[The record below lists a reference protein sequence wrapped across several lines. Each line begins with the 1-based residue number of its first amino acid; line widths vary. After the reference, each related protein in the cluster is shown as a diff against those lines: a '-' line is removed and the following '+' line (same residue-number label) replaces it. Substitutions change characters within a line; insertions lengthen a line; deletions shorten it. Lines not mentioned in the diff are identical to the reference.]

1 MQKKKLGL
9 ALGGGGAKGFAHLG
23 VLEVL
28 TSAGIEFDIISGT
41 SIGSLVG
48 ACYVTNSLEALAQEA
63 CKISL
68 TDIPRL
74 LSPTFSNKGFFTG
87 KNVLDLLQRHM
98 GTHNI
103 EDLDKKF
110 AAAATNL
117 NNGTLEV
124 FTSGDLTE
132 AVRASIAIPLI
143 FTPVIKD
150 DHLFVDGGI
159 VEPVPV
165 QACRAMGADIVIA
178 VDLFGIQETTD
189 GEAVAPPAE
198 DKTVEGA
205 MGYLL
210 SISNKLSLDNLLD
223 PIRFGGSK
231 WNVLSI
237 LEETLATSQAR
248 LTELRLLQEPSD
260 MTLRPPVSTVGIL
273 DFHKGTETIETGRA
287 YARSKL
293 DTILALVGPK

>member
-1 MQKKKLGL
+1 MKKKKLGI

-28 TSAGIEFDIISGT
+28 NAEGIDFEIVSGT

-48 ACYVTNSLEALAQEA
+48 ACYATNSLESLAKEA
-63 CKISL
+63 CRISI

-87 KNVLDLLQRHM
+87 KNVLELLNQHM

-103 EDLDKKF
+103 EDLDIKF

-117 NNGTLEV
+117 DNGSLAV
-124 FTSGDLTE
+124 FTTGDLTE

-143 FTPVIKD
+143 FTPVSRD
-150 DHLFVDGGI
+150 NFLFVDGGI
-159 VEPVPV
+159 VEPIPV
-165 QACRAMGADIVIA
+165 EASRDLGADIVIA
-178 VDLFGIQETTD
+178 VDLFGIEELQD
-189 GEAVAPPAE
+189 GEPEVPMVA
-198 DKTVEGA
+198 DKTSEGA

-210 SISNKLSLDNLLD
+210 SISSKLSLDNLLD

-237 LEETLATSQAR
+237 LESTLATSQAR
-248 LTELRLLQEPSD
+248 LTELRLLQQPSD
-260 MTLRPPVSTVGIL
+260 ITLRPPVSSVGIL
-273 DFHKGTETIETGRA
+273 DFHKGAETIEIGRK
-287 YARSKL
+287 YAREHLDAIKKL
-293 DTILALVGPK
+293 ID